1 MTIEVHNEQQQNA
14 ADDAKRRNAEI
25 IATTSEAPS
34 FMSGPGFLLAQRIAT
49 ALERASI
56 LPDAFRGA
64 DNAGNRL
71 IALGMASRLNCDP
84 VLLMQNVDIIHG
96 RPTMRAKF
104 KLALFNTS
112 GKYAPIRYELSG
124 EGDDFGCLAYTSD
137 RRTAER
143 IDGPRITVGLAKA
156 EGWATKPGSK
166 WKTMPDLMLR
176 YRAASW
182 LIDTL
187 DPGVSFGL
195 PTDDEAHDVGPL
207 AVAPVVVAP
216 QPERVAQTDA
226 IKAKIAARAPIVDAS
241 PIAPEEPT
249 EEPALKAAKPEWL
262 ASEDLAR
269 AHVEAIDNLRHLEA
283 SARKHGAR
291 SAGLREMYAGRLI
304 ALSVDDQGSRMDAA
318 AARKHV
324 AGWSKEGPKS

>member
-1 MTIEVHNEQQQNA
+1 MTIEVHNEQTTT
-14 ADDAKRRNAEI
+14 ADDARRRNAEI

-84 VLLMQNVDIIHG
+84 VLLMQNIDIIHG

-112 GKYAPIRYELSG
+112 GKYAPIRYELTG
-124 EGDDFGCLAYTSD
+124 EADDFGCMAYTSD
-137 RRTAER
+137 RRTGER

-156 EGWATKPGSK
+156 EGWATKPWSK
-166 WKTMPDLMLR
+166 WRTMPDLMLR

-195 PTDDEAHDVGPL
+195 PTDDEAHDIGPV
-207 AVAPVVVAP
+207 AVAPVIIAP

-226 IKAKIAARAPIVDAS
+226 IKAKIAARAPVVEA
-241 PIAPEEPT
+241 APVVAEEAV
-249 EEPALKAAKPEWL
+249 EEPAPKPAKPEWL
-262 ASEDLAR
+262 ASEDTAR
-269 AHVEAIDNLRHLEA
+269 AHVAAIDNLRHLES

-291 SAGLREMYAGRLI
+291 SPGLREMYVGRLI
-304 ALSVDDQGSRMDAA
+304 GLSADADGRMDAA
-318 AARKHV
+318 TARKRV
-324 AGWSKEGPKS
+324 AVWAKEGPTGE